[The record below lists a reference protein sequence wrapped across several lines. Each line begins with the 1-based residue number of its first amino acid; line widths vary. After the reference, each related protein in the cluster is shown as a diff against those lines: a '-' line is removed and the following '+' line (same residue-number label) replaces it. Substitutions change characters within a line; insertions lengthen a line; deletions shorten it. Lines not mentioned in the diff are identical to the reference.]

1 MFDEDQPQ
9 EVDDTNISD
18 IESDFEENVQH
29 VDESEPE
36 GVLNVDVN
44 VFLLYS
50 IWLKKLLSFVRSKL
64 YNMHLNM
71 KEQIMDASF

>member
-50 IWLKKLLSFVRSKL
+50 I
-64 YNMHLNM
+64 
-71 KEQIMDASF
+71 